1 MPFNLNDPDVRK
13 RRSEYPDLEP
23 FLKRLDDTCQ
33 QGKMCHGDAEL
44 FVARAPGRL
53 DVMGGIS
60 DYSGGLVLQYPILEA
75 CYAAAQFPEG
85 CHDVCMT
92 SLRPDRQE
100 TT

>member
-1 MPFNLNDPDVRK
+1 MPFDLNDPDVRQ
-13 RRSEYPDLEP
+13 RGNEYPDLEP
-23 FLKRLDDTCQ
+23 FLKRLNEACQ
-33 QGKMCHGDAEL
+33 QDRVCYGDTEL

-75 CYAAAQFPEG
+75 CYAAAQCPEG
-85 CHDVCMT
+85 SHDVYVT